1 MNENLNEALEQIGDR
16 HLEEAANY
24 YQRSRRSRW
33 LGAIAAV
40 LAVVVAWGAIWHGLR
55 EQKPALQNTVPSIQG
70 TTPGDIPTPSQ
81 PLPPSSAEL
90 TFLVSQP
97 VYPTLTLCPNYE
109 EYTSYEE
116 YEAAKSQWRKAQM
129 ELYNQPAGYADSL
142 DSFFARS
149 IPEFLS
155 GEGNRA
161 YSPLNAYLAMA
172 MLAQTTGGES
182 RQQILD
188 LFGVDS
194 IEALQTQAEH
204 VWRAHYRGDGQS
216 TSLLAN
222 SLWLDDYFNAK
233 DETVQTLAEKYF
245 ASVFHGDLGTEEANL
260 QLRKWINSQTGGLLE
275 EQTNNLVLDPATVFA
290 LASTCYFT
298 AGWRG
303 EFREEDTAQGTF
315 HCKDFDLITQFM
327 NKTITF
333 CTYYWGSDF
342 GAVRLELKGG
352 SAMWLILPDE
362 GRTVEDVLKSG
373 EYWQLTQNFKKWE
386 NQQEL
391 TVNLSLPKFDISTQA
406 DLIEGMKNLG
416 VTDVF
421 DSKKSD
427 FTPMTDASDLRVGKI
442 DHAVRVAVDEEG
454 VIAASYTVIEI
465 LYGGIPIPPEKE
477 IDFILDRPFLFL
489 VTSQDDLPLF
499 TGVVEQP

>member
-1 MNENLNEALEQIGDR
+1 MNENLNEALEHIGDR

-24 YQRSRRSRW
+24 YSRSRRGRW

-40 LAVVVAWGAIWHGLR
+40 LAVVIAWGAIWRGL
-55 EQKPALQNTVPSIQG
+55 EGQKPALQNTVPSIQG
-70 TTPGDIPTPSQ
+70 TTPSDIPTPSQ
-81 PLPPSSAEL
+81 PVPPNSAEL
-90 TFLVSQP
+90 KFLVGQP
-97 VYPTLTLCPNYE
+97 VYPTLSLCPNYKD
-109 EYTSYEE
+109 YTSYEE
-116 YEAAKSQWRKAQM
+116 YENAKFQWRKTQM

-161 YSPLNAYLAMA
+161 YSPLNVYLAMA

-216 TSLLAN
+216 SSLLAN
-222 SLWLDDYFNAK
+222 SIWLDSALLYNA
-233 DETVQTLAEKYF
+233 DTVQTLAETYF
-245 ASVFHGDLGTEEANL
+245 ASVFHGDLGTEEANQ
-260 QLRKWINSQTGGLLE
+260 QLRSWINSQTGGLLE
-275 EQTNNLVLDPATVFA
+275 EQANNLSLDPETAFA

-298 AGWRG
+298 AGWRS
-303 EFREEDTAQGTF
+303 EFSEKDTALATF
-315 HCKDFDLITQFM
+315 HCKDFDLTTQFM
-327 NKTITF
+327 NQTLF
-333 CTYYWGSDF
+333 HSTYYWGTDF
-342 GAVRLELKGG
+342 GAVRLALNGDN
-352 SAMWLILPDE
+352 AMWLILPDE
-362 GRTVEDVLKSG
+362 GKTVEDVLESG
-373 EYWQLTQNFKKWE
+373 EYWQMTQNYGKWE

-416 VTDVF
+416 VTDIF
-421 DSKKSD
+421 DPGADFSPISD
-427 FTPMTDASDLRVGKI
+427 EDELSVNKI

-454 VIAASYTVIEI
+454 VIAASYTVISVEF
-465 LYGGIPIPPEKE
+465 GAAPSAPNDE
-477 IDFILDRPFLFL
+477 IDFVLDRPFLFM